1 VRAAARERWVEL
13 VRAMAAAERSGG
25 ATEYILHHQAFLSN
39 KAPHG
44 IIDFSVINYDTVF
57 FSVLL
62 ALVFFGLFWS
72 VARKATTGVPGKL
85 QNFIEIIVGWVDGQV
100 RDTFHGSSRL
110 IAPLALTI
118 FCWVFLFNFMD
129 LVPVDLLPAAARG
142 AGFEHLKVVPST
154 DINATF
160 GLSLT
165 VFILIIFYSLKMK
178 GVVGFISEL
187 TLQPFRAKNV
197 LVQGLLVPVNFVL
210 ESVTFLARP
219 ISLSLRLYGNLY
231 AGEMIFLLLAALTL
245 SHGLSSLAT
254 LGGWLGIIGQFIL
267 GFVWTVFHIL
277 IITIQAFIFMVLTIV
292 YLSMAHEH
300 H

>member
-1 VRAAARERWVEL
+1 
-13 VRAMAAAERSGG
+13 MAAEKAPGV
-25 ATEYILHHQAFLSN
+25 TEYILHHQTFLSN

-62 ALVFFGLFWS
+62 AVVFFGLFWWA
-72 VARKATTGVPGKL
+72 ARKATTGVPGL
-85 QNFIEIIVGWVDGQV
+85 TQNIIEWIVEKVDEQV
-100 RDTFHGSSRL
+100 RDSFHGTSRL

-154 DINATF
+154 DLNATF
-160 GLSLT
+160 ALSLT

-187 TLQPFRAKNV
+187 TLQPFSAKNV
-197 LVQGLLVPVNFVL
+197 FMQALLVPVNFIL

-231 AGEMIFLLLAALTL
+231 AGEMIFLLIAVLTL
-245 SHGLSSLAT
+245 SHGLHALTSV
-254 LGGWLGIIGQFIL
+254 GGWFGIIGQFIL
-267 GFVWTVFHIL
+267 GFIWTGFHIL
-277 IITIQAFIFMVLTIV
+277 IITIQAFIFAVLTVV